1 MSRYSQALR
10 GTSAVTDA
18 PILDVW
24 QERGYEGEP
33 YIVAWELT
41 ASESKGRPVQHRGA
55 QRISE
60 NLFYQLQR
68 RDTVRVRFI
77 PDQPAISALDPQ
89 WVAAIEQHSA

>member
-1 MSRYSQALR
+1 M
-10 GTSAVTDA
+10 
-18 PILDVW
+18 
-24 QERGYEGEP
+24 
-33 YIVAWELT
+33 
-41 ASESKGRPVQHRGA
+41 QHRGA